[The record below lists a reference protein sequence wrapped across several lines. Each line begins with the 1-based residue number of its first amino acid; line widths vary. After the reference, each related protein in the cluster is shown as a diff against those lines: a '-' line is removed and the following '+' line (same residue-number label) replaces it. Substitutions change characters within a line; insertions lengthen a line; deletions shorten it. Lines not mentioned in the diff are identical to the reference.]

1 MVHFIYVL
9 LFFMVLVGATLVV
22 LSKWRSLLRQMIAL
36 VDCVR
41 TAMIYYAE
49 QRGAENIRRDV
60 STSPRAV
67 KWGFP
72 WRIGEA
78 DLAERLDLES
88 GIEEQRQE

>member
-1 MVHFIYVL
+1 
-9 LFFMVLVGATLVV
+9 
-22 LSKWRSLLRQMIAL
+22 
-36 VDCVR
+36 
-41 TAMIYYAE
+41 MIYYAE

-67 KWGFP
+67 KWGLP

-78 DLAERLDLES
+78 ELAERLDLES